1 MAQGRGLV
9 ARKCY
14 AKALHRCTP
23 GRPGLDEKVRL
34 LPINQRRLSEGQD
47 LDVNQPIGARRY
59 GHPAAATPRV
69 DEVFFALGLDVRGQ
83 DSHANSITLD

>member
-47 LDVNQPIGARRY
+47 LDVNQLSNKGSVY
-59 GHPAAATPRV
+59 PAYT
-69 DEVFFALGLDVRGQ
+69 
-83 DSHANSITLD
+83 